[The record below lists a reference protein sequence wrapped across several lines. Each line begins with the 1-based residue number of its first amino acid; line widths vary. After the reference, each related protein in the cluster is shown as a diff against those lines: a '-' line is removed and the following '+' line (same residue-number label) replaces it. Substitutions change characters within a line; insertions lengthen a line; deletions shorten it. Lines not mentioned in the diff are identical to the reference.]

1 MSDQDNNFNAGPA
14 VYRDQIDKGKLPYG
28 IQVIADSIFC
38 EILNDGVTVY
48 TLATT
53 SWLAINQWLE
63 SVVTT
68 LDAWPAEEP
77 CRLIYDFTRISL
89 FSLRAG
95 STYATRDL
103 SSIGITPEFNERID
117 KILKAKLNFRV
128 RLAVV
133 INTTLSARVTRVVAT
148 NPVGYRLKY
157 FASRE
162 KAIEWLHLKE
172 MDSTIP

>member
-1 MSDQDNNFNAGPA
+1 MSDQDNNLNLVSA
-14 VYRDQIDKGKLPYG
+14 RDQIDKGSLPNS
-28 IQVIADSIFC
+28 IQAIANSIFR
-38 EILNDGVTVY
+38 ETLDDGVIVY

-53 SWLAINQWLE
+53 SWLAINQWLDT
-63 SVVTT
+63 VVTI

-133 INTTLSARVTRVVAT
+133 VNTTLSARVTRVVAT
-148 NPVGYRLKY
+148 NPIGYRLKY
-157 FASRE
+157 FATRE
-162 KAIEWLHLKE
+162 KAIEWLHWKE
-172 MDSTIP
+172 MDSPIP